1 MRKLRVDAVILAALR
16 WVLILRVDK
25 EGSSRPGWSPSE
37 SLIER
42 IRAEQSIPRSPETKG
57 NGKMLEQ
64 SKREA
69 EHVTGVSNVTYD
81 MLAILTSA
89 LEGCAALEMYKQDA
103 QKAGDRDALE
113 LFEHIQ
119 EHEVEEIN
127 QLKSFLRKR
136 LQ

>member
-1 MRKLRVDAVILAALR
+1 
-16 WVLILRVDK
+16 
-25 EGSSRPGWSPSE
+25 
-37 SLIER
+37 
-42 IRAEQSIPRSPETKG
+42 
-57 NGKMLEQ
+57 MLEQ

-127 QLKSFLRKR
+127 QLKRFLKKR